1 VVWHGELVPTS
12 RRGVVMAREFSL
24 WGSTVGKKIAMAV
37 SGIILLGFVVG
48 HMVGNLKVYQGREWL
63 YMYAQGLRQFGLPF
77 FSDGQLLWA
86 VRIVLLAALLI
97 HIIAAFLLV
106 RRSRAARAVGYTKYD
121 NDLAFSYASRTM
133 LWGGVIILL
142 FVVYHLLHL
151 TFGTAHPDFNH
162 ADPYHNFVIGFQS
175 VPVSLAY
182 IAAMIPLGLHMYH
195 GFWSMLQSLGAN
207 NPSYARFRRPV
218 AAFLAIIVVVGNIS
232 FPVAVL
238 TGILS

>member
-1 VVWHGELVPTS
+1 
-12 RRGVVMAREFSL
+12 MARDFSL

-37 SGIILLGFVVG
+37 SGVILLGFVVG
-48 HMVGNLKVYQGREWL
+48 HMVGNLKVYQGADAFNH
-63 YMYAQGLRQFGLPF
+63 YAEGLRTFGDPF
-77 FSDGQLLWA
+77 FGNSQLLWLI
-86 VRIVLLAALLI
+86 RLVLLAALLV
-97 HIIAAFLLV
+97 HISAAFQLT

-133 LWGGVIILL
+133 VWGGVIILL
-142 FVVYHLLHL
+142 FVLYHLLHL
-151 TFGTAHPDFNH
+151 TFGTAHPDFIH
-162 ADPYHNFVIGFQS
+162 GDAYHNFVVGFRS

-195 GFWSMLQSLGAN
+195 GFWSMLQTLGAN
-207 NPSYARFRRPV
+207 NPAYARFRRPV